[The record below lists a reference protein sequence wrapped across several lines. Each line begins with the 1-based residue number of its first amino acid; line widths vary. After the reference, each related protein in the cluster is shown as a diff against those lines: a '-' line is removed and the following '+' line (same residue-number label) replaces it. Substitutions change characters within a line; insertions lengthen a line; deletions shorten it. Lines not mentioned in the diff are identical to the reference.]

1 MAAILTAVRLA
12 VASFALTGHPTEI
25 RSTDD
30 IRDAAL
36 ALAERHSSVFDEF
49 PEDIETRRYAREP
62 DEIGHVI
69 TVSVP
74 PEVFANTRLTP
85 GAMELALQ
93 RHYDRSSPK
102 AEGVTAIR
110 VKSRTEARQ

>member
-12 VASFALTGHPTEI
+12 VGTFTLTERPADI
-25 RSTDD
+25 RTLDD

-36 ALAERHSSVFDEF
+36 ALVERHSDLFDEF
-49 PEDIETRRYAREP
+49 PEDIELRRYSREP
-62 DEIGHVI
+62 DELGDVVA
-69 TVSVP
+69 VSVA

-93 RHYDRSSPK
+93 RHVALSQTRSHL
-102 AEGVTAIR
+102 AIR